1 MRRNAAPCLHVFEER
16 CILPT
21 SADGVREAAFDTAEA
36 YHHILSGLDTLGCL
50 ARVLVGESADVLA
63 GEIPLDG
70 SCHLIDKP
78 EHCTRLA
85 TIFLHQFL
93 TILALARILIVV
105 LRHRIDE
112 EVWIIGHYFLDATD
126 TDTQHF
132 LVRKAKLVGGAFSSA
147 QTEVFGMFLEIDI
160 RFAKL
165 IEGMHRPES
174 LTGHLDCAVVRLQDV
189 LASMGLVAQCPFG
202 IERII
207 VIQIA

>member
-1 MRRNAAPCLHVFEER
+1 MRRNAAPSLHIFEER

-21 SADGVREAAFDTAEA
+21 PADGVRKTAFDATET
-36 YHHILSGLDTLGCL
+36 YHHILSGLDILGRL
-50 ARVLVGESADVLA
+50 VRVLVGESADVLV
-63 GEIPLDG
+63 GEILLDG
-70 SCHLIDKP
+70 SCHLVDEPK
-78 EHCTRLA
+78 HCTRLT

-93 TILALARILIVV
+93 AFLALAGILIVV
-105 LRHRIDE
+105 LCHRIDE
-112 EVWIIGHYFLDATD
+112 EVRIIGHHFLDATD
-126 TDTQHF
+126 TDTQYI
-132 LVRKAKLVGGAFSSA
+132 LVRQAELVGGALPSA

-174 LTGHLDCAVVRLQDV
+174 LAGHLDCTVVRLQTI

-207 VIQIA
+207 VI